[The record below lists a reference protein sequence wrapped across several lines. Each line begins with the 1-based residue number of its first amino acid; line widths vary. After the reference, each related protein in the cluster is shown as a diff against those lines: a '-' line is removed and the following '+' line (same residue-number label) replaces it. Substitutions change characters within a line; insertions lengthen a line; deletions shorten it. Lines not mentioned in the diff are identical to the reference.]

1 MGEDNP
7 IVGVPGHPWPGYAE
21 AQWLDFSRRVVQ
33 VYVSAFR
40 RSELQFDLTRLC
52 YMWGPAAAR

>member
-33 VYVSAFR
+33 VYFPAFR